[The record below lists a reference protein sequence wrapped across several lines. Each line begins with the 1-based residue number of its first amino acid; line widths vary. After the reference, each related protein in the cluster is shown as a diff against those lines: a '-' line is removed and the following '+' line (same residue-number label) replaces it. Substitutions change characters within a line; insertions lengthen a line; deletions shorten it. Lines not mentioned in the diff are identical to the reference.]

1 MRRSGRRRA
10 GRRGSRPRLALEL
23 EFVPRRRRLSAPTSG
38 RTGFARASVCGH
50 AALALELELV
60 PTRDGGEL
68 QQRTAAVGML
78 VGELR
83 VGVVPDDLERAAL
96 DLVIEPGA
104 AEDELA
110 EPVDERLAADER
122 HPLPV
127 AREVAAE
134 ARFRLLDHAL
144 RGERD
149 EVGGLLLVELV
160 CLDESELHGRCD
172 DALLEI
178 EGVEGEPVPEKLDD
192 VVVA

>member
-10 GRRGSRPRLALEL
+10 GRRGSRPRL
-23 EFVPRRRRLSAPTSG
+23 S
-38 RTGFARASVCGH
+38 
-50 AALALELELV
+50 LELELV

-68 QQRTAAVGML
+68 QQGTAAVWML

-134 ARFRLLDHAL
+134 SRFRLLDHAL

-160 CLDESELHGRCD
+160 RLDESELHGRGD

-192 VVVA
+192 VVVAGAVVRIRHRLALRITTV